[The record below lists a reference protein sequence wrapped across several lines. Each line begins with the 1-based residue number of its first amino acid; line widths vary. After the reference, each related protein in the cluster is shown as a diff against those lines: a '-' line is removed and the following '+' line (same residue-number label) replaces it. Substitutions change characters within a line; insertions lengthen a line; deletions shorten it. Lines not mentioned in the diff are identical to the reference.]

1 MVSLRK
7 GVFGHPK
14 LRRNIRLRRRPRLV
28 CQQLIERIEQ
38 RRVTSLTVSILQSA
52 QHAIEQCRS
61 PTALVNALG
70 SERVGWLHAAPFLIT
85 QFFQRNELLAFA
97 TFDRHRAAVFV
108 GQKVLQRGEQ
118 VRTQSSLLFAHSAQ
132 IPALQQKS
140 EKTLR
145 EILRF
150 LRPSPLSPHKAVNG
164 PPINPAEFSKC
175 LMCRRRFTLCLQ
187 HHAPVRSDKR
197 RRAVISISANRTLRS
212 HLTIS
217 RDHAPIQLKTRMESK
232 RQTLPGS
239 SISRVT
245 SGFGFA
251 GGLWCSTVA

>member
-61 PTALVNALG
+61 ATALVNALG
-70 SERVGWLHAAPFLIT
+70 SERVGWLHAAPFLST

-132 IPALQQKS
+132 ISALQQESK
-140 EKTLR
+140 KTLG
-145 EILRF
+145 EILGVF
-150 LRPSPLSPHKAVNG
+150 QADTLSSHKAVNG
-164 PPINPAEFSKC
+164 SPINPAEFFKRLLC
-175 LMCRRRFTLCLQ
+175 GWRFALCLQ
-187 HHAPVRSDKR
+187 HDAPMRSSKR
-197 RRAVISISANRTLRS
+197 RRAVISISADRAL
-212 HLTIS
+212 
-217 RDHAPIQLKTRMESK
+217 
-232 RQTLPGS
+232 
-239 SISRVT
+239 
-245 SGFGFA
+245 
-251 GGLWCSTVA
+251 

>member
-1 MVSLRK
+1 MKGLRN
-7 GVFGHPK
+7 GVFGHPE

-52 QHAIEQCRS
+52 QHAIQQGRS

-70 SERVGWLHAAPFLIT
+70 SERVGWLHATPFLST
-85 QFFQRNELLAFA
+85 QFFQGNELLAFA

-140 EKTLR
+140 KKTLR

-150 LRPSPLSPHKAVNG
+150 LRPSWLSPHKAVNG
-164 PPINPAEFSKC
+164 PPINPAELFKC
-175 LMCRRRFTLCLQ
+175 LLCRWRFALCL
-187 HHAPVRSDKR
+187 
-197 RRAVISISANRTLRS
+197 
-212 HLTIS
+212 
-217 RDHAPIQLKTRMESK
+217 
-232 RQTLPGS
+232 
-239 SISRVT
+239 
-245 SGFGFA
+245 
-251 GGLWCSTVA
+251 

>member
-38 RRVTSLTVSILQSA
+38 RRVTSLTVSILSSA
-52 QHAIEQCRS
+52 QHAIQQRRS

-70 SERVGWLHAAPFLIT
+70 SERVGWLHAAPFLST

-118 VRTQSSLLFAHSAQ
+118 VRTQSPLLFAHSAQ
-132 IPALQQKS
+132 ISALQQKS
-140 EKTLR
+140 KKTLR
-145 EILRF
+145 KILRF
-150 LRPSPLSPHKAVNG
+150 LRPGPLSPHKAVNG
-164 PPINPAEFSKC
+164 SPINPAEFFKC
-175 LMCRRRFTLCLQ
+175 LLCRWRFALCLQ
-187 HHAPVRSDKR
+187 HDAPARSSKR
-197 RRAVISISANRTLRS
+197 RRAVISISADRAL
-212 HLTIS
+212 
-217 RDHAPIQLKTRMESK
+217 
-232 RQTLPGS
+232 
-239 SISRVT
+239 
-245 SGFGFA
+245 
-251 GGLWCSTVA
+251 

>member
-70 SERVGWLHAAPFLIT
+70 SERVGWLHAAPFLST

-97 TFDRHRAAVFV
+97 TFNRHRAAVLV

-140 EKTLR
+140 KKALR

-150 LRPSPLSPHKAVNG
+150 LRPSSLSPHKAVNG
-164 PPINPAEFSKC
+164 PPINPAELFKC
-175 LMCRRRFTLCLQ
+175 LMCRRRFALCLQ
-187 HHAPVRSDKR
+187 HDGPVRGRKR
-197 RRAVISISANRTLRS
+197 HPTVLRPSAE
-212 HLTIS
+212 
-217 RDHAPIQLKTRMESK
+217 PIQ
-232 RQTLPGS
+232 
-239 SISRVT
+239 
-245 SGFGFA
+245 
-251 GGLWCSTVA
+251 